1 MGKGPRVLIVE
12 DDDATREML
21 CAAFTDAGLEI
32 VAALD
37 GMHALRTAVAI
48 RPDVVLLDLGLPA
61 LDGSG
66 YLKRWRERDKRAQK
80 VPVIV
85 MSGMPYG
92 QQIAD
97 EIGAVQFFAKPF
109 DVEDVIAAIRRHSR
123 GSRMAR

>member
-1 MGKGPRVLIVE
+1 MSRTQFPRVMLVE
-12 DDDATREML
+12 DDDVIREML
-21 CAAFTDAGLEI
+21 LTAFAEAGLEV

-37 GMHALRTAVAI
+37 GLHALRTAIAT

-66 YLKRWRERDKRAQK
+66 YLARWRERDERAEK

-85 MSGMPYG
+85 MSGQPYG

-97 EIGAVQFFAKPF
+97 EMGAAQFFLKPF
-109 DVEDVIAAIRRHSR
+109 DVEEVIAAIRSH
-123 GSRMAR
+123 ARR

>member
-1 MGKGPRVLIVE
+1 MGNGPRVLIVE
-12 DDDATREML
+12 DDDAIREML
-21 CAAFTDAGLEI
+21 SVAFSDAGLDI

-61 LDGSG
+61 LDGTG
-66 YLKRWRERDKRAQK
+66 YLKRWRERDKSAQR

-85 MSGMPYG
+85 MSGAPYG

-109 DVEDVIAAIRRHSR
+109 DVDKVIAAIRRH
-123 GSRMAR
+123 ARR

>member
-1 MGKGPRVLIVE
+1 MIVE
-12 DDDATREML
+12 DDDVIREML
-21 CAAFTDAGLEI
+21 SVAFTEAGFEI

-37 GMHALRTAVAI
+37 GLHALRTAIAM

-66 YLKRWRERDKRAQK
+66 YLARWRERDERAKK

-85 MSGMPYG
+85 MSGQRYG

-97 EIGAVQFFAKPF
+97 ELGAVQFFLKPF
-109 DVEDVIAAIRRHSR
+109 DVEEVIAAIRRHSGR
-123 GSRMAR
+123 